1 MKTIQGF
8 KTFLKEG
15 TFEDAEGIIDSI
27 GGGVMAEAIYE
38 TWAFIVAKLGGKT
51 TVPTLAQIKDVLK
64 DKEIVPI
71 GSKWFKQHMKN
82 KAFQKFIPQAID
94 LIGGDIKDIKGWKK
108 WGSDVDVIHK
118 SISDFY
124 ANLPDKYKQEGSKEN
139 TADMVL
145 VSGGTA
151 KDLVSA
157 IKGADVSWDDNGIMK
172 VGKIK
177 FVQVSLKKGQDS
189 ARIGKLNT
197 MINAMYGQ
205 QALSPSKLVG
215 EGIEQFDEGILDA
228 LKSGFGK
235 IADVIQSG
243 VKKFMDWVG
252 SKLEKLT
259 NFAVKSINKAK
270 SVVDKATLTK
280 STTNIMREIGMT
292 LNESLDEAADDVVVT
307 KSMAKEFGIF
317 KKEIFGKDL
326 VNKEYEAFVKNT
338 AKINKSFKKSSKSK
352 FNLIEINNKGTD
364 PLLVLNTFKKQI
376 AKIIK
381 TKVGKKI
388 SRADLSPMLKIT
400 VNFASYRTFNTLLK
414 DVSSQVDKYGSI
426 DTALVA
432 LNGKLEA
439 EAMFGNTMLPLYIVY
454 GLGGGA
460 HYKGTKDNYAD
471 LTTDKITQMGQS
483 ASSPYWI
490 FEVAKSQNHGVQQE
504 YNSIYLLLMVGM
516 KEGKDKK
523 LEPLYTKVQFI
534 NRSGSS
540 FSYKIDAM
548 NKVTL

>member
-1 MKTIQGF
+1 MQSF
-8 KTFLKEG
+8 KKFIAEG
-15 TFEDAEGIIDSI
+15 TFEDAESIIDSI
-27 GGGVMAEAIYE
+27 GGGTTAEAVYE

-51 TVPTLAQIKDVLK
+51 TVPTLAQIKDIVK
-64 DKEIVPI
+64 DREIVPI
-71 GSKWFKQHMKN
+71 GKSWFKKNISN
-82 KAFQKFIPQAID
+82 KAFQKFIPKAID

-108 WGSDVDVIHK
+108 WGSGVDVIHK
-118 SISDFY
+118 SIDKFY

-151 KDLVSA
+151 EELIDA
-157 IKGADVSWDDNGIMK
+157 IKDADVTWDDKGIMK
-172 VGKIK
+172 LGKIK
-177 FVQVSLKKGQDS
+177 FVQISLKKGQES

-235 IADVIQSG
+235 VADFIQAG
-243 VKKFMDWVG
+243 VKKFMDWVS
-252 SKLEKLT
+252 SKLGKLAD
-259 NFAVKSINKAK
+259 FAIKSINKAK
-270 SVVDKATLTK
+270 SIVDKAPLTK
-280 STTNIMREIGMT
+280 STTNIMREVGMS

-307 KSMAKEFGIF
+307 KSMAKEFKIF
-317 KKEIFGKDL
+317 EKEIFGKDL
-326 VNKEYEAFVKNT
+326 VNKEYESFVKNA
-338 AKINKSFKKSSKSK
+338 AKINKAFKKSSKSK
-352 FNLIEINNKGTD
+352 LNLIEINNKGTD

-376 AKIIK
+376 AKIVK

-471 LTTDKITQMGQS
+471 LTADKITQMGQS

-548 NKVTL
+548 NKVTV